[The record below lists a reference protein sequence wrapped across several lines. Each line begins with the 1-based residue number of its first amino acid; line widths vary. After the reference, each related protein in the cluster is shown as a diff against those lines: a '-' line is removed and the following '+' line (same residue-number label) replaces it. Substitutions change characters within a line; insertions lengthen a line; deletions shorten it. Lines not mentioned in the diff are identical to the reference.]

1 MPSTLSHPFVHS
13 LQSRNQPAESFVTTS
28 GLATS
33 ENMDAYYKSR
43 GDWADPMKNH
53 KEEDE

>member
-1 MPSTLSHPFVHS
+1 
-13 LQSRNQPAESFVTTS
+13 VTTS
-28 GLATS
+28 GLSTS